1 MHSRS
6 SSFRSMKYIP
16 ESPVHTIISKHP
28 ASRSKGVFSDFRY
41 FFLEKP
47 AIETLVRFDT
57 EEERQKY
64 EQSILQRTGLGVNQ
78 YRMLNIHRIGIEAPT
93 SYLFEELLHWN
104 GDSSCWPNHIA
115 KVTLLDDDLNK
126 IRVSLFGLSRH
137 ILGLKKG
144 LFGLHFLQLFNLE
157 SIRIQRI
164 PDPADHDNA
173 RYLLYKC
180 SGGYPIGIFSMY
192 VRSSIPE
199 RGETEM
205 SQLFILVGF
214 NFYGK
219 ESLSKLVF
227 LNKLWEGIHNRVTTN
242 IANRFKQLCEWQF
255 EKIQNP

>member
-1 MHSRS
+1 MTS
-6 SSFRSMKYIP
+6 
-16 ESPVHTIISKHP
+16 ESGKP
-28 ASRSKGVFSDFRY
+28 ASFQPQKSPPKRSKGVISDIRY
-41 FFLEKP
+41 FFLNKP
-47 AIETLVRFDT
+47 KIKTLVKFRT
-57 EEERQKY
+57 EDDRQKY
-64 EQSILQRTGLGVNQ
+64 VHSILQRTGIGVDR
-78 YRMLNIHRIGIEAPT
+78 YRMLNIHRIGIEAPS

-115 KVTLLDDDLNK
+115 KVTLLENDLQK
-126 IRVSLFGLSRH
+126 VRMSLFGLSRH
-137 ILGLKKG
+137 ILGFRNG
-144 LFGLHFLQLFNLE
+144 LFGLHFLQLFNLDA
-157 SIRIQRI
+157 IKIQRI

-199 RGETEM
+199 RGETEI

-219 ESLSKLVF
+219 ESLSKLTL
-227 LNKLWEGIHNRVTTN
+227 LNRIWEGIHNQVTTN

-255 EKIQNP
+255 ERIQHPDSSP